1 MTYRIRIYICV
12 WKINRSIVLF
22 DLVTFL
28 FFKCDNLSFKNLRNL
43 PSYLELGIIHPLI
56 KISIYQLSAIYIF
69 HRLPG
74 RLIETSISN
83 TVLGIVQV
91 SPNDIFRIDKNE
103 VSAETMVQHEQREE
117 EVNQETVDHDK
128 QFSVLKGKV
137 NSTPLELR
145 SSSGST
151 VWVITC

>member
-1 MTYRIRIYICV
+1 M
-12 WKINRSIVLF
+12 
-22 DLVTFL
+22 
-28 FFKCDNLSFKNLRNL
+28 
-43 PSYLELGIIHPLI
+43 
-56 KISIYQLSAIYIF
+56 
-69 HRLPG
+69 
-74 RLIETSISN
+74 
-83 TVLGIVQV
+83 LGIVQV

-151 VWVITC
+151 EWVITC

>member
-1 MTYRIRIYICV
+1 MKHQSEILC
-12 WKINRSIVLF
+12 WA
-22 DLVTFL
+22 FL
-28 FFKCDNLSFKNLRNL
+28 
-43 PSYLELGIIHPLI
+43 
-56 KISIYQLSAIYIF
+56 
-69 HRLPG
+69 
-74 RLIETSISN
+74 
-83 TVLGIVQV
+83 QV
-91 SPNDIFRIDKNE
+91 SPDHIFRIDRCE
-103 VSAETMVQHEQREE
+103 VSAETMMQHEQREE